1 MRQLILFLFS
11 FVLWFLL
18 VWPIDAASGQIMTHD
33 VIAGLVLALIVAVVM
48 REVTTRQFVRW
59 LSPVRIFW
67 LVAYFFVLVYY
78 IIKANFDVAYR
89 VLHPAM
95 PIRPG
100 IVKVKTSLT
109 TETAITVLANS
120 ITLTPG
126 TLTIEARPDGTM
138 YVHWINIKA
147 DDVEGATK
155 HIVQRFE
162 WFIKRIFE

>member
-1 MRQLILFLFS
+1 MRKAILFAFS
-11 FVLWFLL
+11 FVLWVLL
-18 VWPIDAASGQIMTHD
+18 VWPFDPVTGQVLIQDILVGIACAA
-33 VIAGLVLALIVAVVM
+33 IVALVM
-48 REVTTRQFVRW
+48 REVTTHKFDRW

-67 LVAYFFVLVYY
+67 LVAYFFVLVWY

-126 TLTIEARPDGTM
+126 TLTIEARPDGTL
-138 YVHWINIKA
+138 YVHWINIKRE
-147 DDVEGATK
+147 DSETATK
-155 HIVQRFE
+155 EIISRFE
-162 WFIKRIFE
+162 WFIKKIFE